1 MPAIFTEGAALI
13 HRALTEGISSQKLS
27 SWNLTSAA
35 AFLEQPEAMEKTRK
49 ERIKL
54 QSLKMECLQVKL
66 SRIHN
71 HGLNFKTQRLASKS
85 HSHPPTMCP
94 GIFLNTL

>member
-1 MPAIFTEGAALI
+1 MFTEGAALI

-27 SWNLTSAA
+27 SWNLLRQQHFWSN
-35 AFLEQPEAMEKTRK
+35 QKQWK
-49 ERIKL
+49 SQGKRIKL

-85 HSHPPTMCP
+85 HSHPSTMCP